1 MSHRKSL
8 ATFLALSLPVVLF
21 SANATPSRAQSQT
34 EKPAAVAPAFEV
46 TSIKPDKSG
55 DPNFHIKIE
64 DKRLTATNVTLQL
77 LIRKVYGVE
86 NNQISGAPNWLSSE
100 RYDIEAEVASS
111 AADELR
117 KASLSLSLD
126 QFHQENERM
135 LQALLSNRFKLALH
149 REIRMIPVYELV
161 ISEDDPKLRESD
173 PASADS
179 NLRVIQVESGRI
191 TGREVPI
198 ATLAR
203 ILSEQLGRPV
213 LDKTGLSNHY
223 DITLQWEANSELPG
237 PAMSAALQ
245 EQLGLKLESQQISK
259 EFLVIDH
266 VEIPSA
272 E

>member
-8 ATFLALSLPVVLF
+8 ATFLALSLHIVLF
-21 SANATPSRAQSQT
+21 SAIATQSRAQSKVEDT
-34 EKPAAVAPAFEV
+34 SDIAPLYETV
-46 TSIKPDKSG
+46 SIKANKTGIQWERIKTGPD
-55 DPNFHIKIE
+55 
-64 DKRLTATNVTLQL
+64 RLTVTNETLQR
-77 LIRKVYGVE
+77 LIRAAYKIDDD
-86 NNQISGAPNWLSSE
+86 QISGAPNWLGSE
-100 RYDIEAEVASS
+100 RYDIEAKVASS

-117 KASLSLSLD
+117 KASPD
-126 QFHQENERM
+126 QNQQENERM
-135 LQALLSNRFKLALH
+135 LQALLSNRFKLAVH

-161 ISEDDPKLRESD
+161 ISADGPKLRESA

-213 LDKTGLSNHY
+213 LDKTRLSNHY
-223 DITLQWEANSELPG
+223 DITLQWEANSELPD
-237 PAMSAALQ
+237 PAISAALQ
-245 EQLGLKLESQQISK
+245 EQLGVKLESQEISK

-266 VEIPSA
+266 VETPSA